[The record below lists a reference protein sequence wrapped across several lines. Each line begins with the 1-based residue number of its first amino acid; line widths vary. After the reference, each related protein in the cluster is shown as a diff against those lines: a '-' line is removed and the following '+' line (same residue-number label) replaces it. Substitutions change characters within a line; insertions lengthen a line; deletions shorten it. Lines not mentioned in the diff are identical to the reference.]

1 MIVIE
6 RKTIITK
13 NYASLGKVVYH
24 TSFFITLHSEVL

>member
-24 TSFFITLHSEVL
+24 TSFFNVSSI